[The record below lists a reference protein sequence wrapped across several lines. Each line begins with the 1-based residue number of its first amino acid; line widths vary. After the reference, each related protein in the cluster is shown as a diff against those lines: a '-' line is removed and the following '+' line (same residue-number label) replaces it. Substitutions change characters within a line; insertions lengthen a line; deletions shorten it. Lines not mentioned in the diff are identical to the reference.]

1 MMDIS
6 EFDTDGQGFVLN
18 KVERRHEQI
27 RSMLLQHNMVTVAE
41 FCKALNCSES
51 TIRND
56 LRLLERQG
64 LVKRTFGGAVLAQ
77 DVPFKSH
84 VNVRAAQNIEAKNEI
99 ARYVVD
105 HVLTDGATIT
115 LDSGTTNVAIAKKIV
130 ESPLENL
137 TVITNSFAA
146 ASILTKTDKV
156 RLYFAGGSY
165 DHERACFY
173 DEYTSL
179 YIRTMRSEYFFLSVI
194 GIQADV
200 GLTIGEPN
208 EANIKQVMMSCA
220 AKTIVVADASKVGK
234 VGFKWIAGL
243 DAADR
248 LITNE
253 SADPEAVRALEEN
266 GLDVVLVPAGPNR

>member
-1 MMDIS
+1 LDIR

-41 FCKALNCSES
+41 FCQALNCSES

-56 LRLLERQG
+56 LRQLEQQG
-64 LVKRTFGGAVLAQ
+64 IVKRTFGGAVLAQ

-84 VNVRAAQNIEAKNEI
+84 VNMRASQNIEEKNEI
-99 ARYVVD
+99 AQYVVD

-130 ESPLENL
+130 ESSLENL

-146 ASILTKTDKV
+146 ASILTKTDKIK
-156 RLYFAGGSY
+156 LYVAGGSY
-165 DHERACFY
+165 DYDRACFY
-173 DEYTSL
+173 DDYTSL

-194 GIQADV
+194 GIHADV

-208 EANIKQVMMSCA
+208 ETNIKQVMMSCA
-220 AKTIVVADASKVGK
+220 AKTIVVADCSKIGK

-243 DAADR
+243 DAADK

-253 SADPEAVRALEEN
+253 NADPDAVQALTMR
-266 GLDVVLVPAGPNR
+266 GLDVVLVPADPNR